1 MTGYKKAI
9 WERIPDSWRKATEHC
24 RCKQRLINNIYN
36 DMINCVKT
44 KCTNEKR
51 WDRDYVKKVK
61 NTYLDSFKN
70 VNFPFCWAFK
80 WQETE
85 EGIEYWQR
93 INDWINY
100 FKDILK

>member
-24 RCKQRLINNIYN
+24 RCKQRLVNNIYN

-51 WDRDYVKKVK
+51 WDKDYVKKVK
-61 NTYLDSFKN
+61 NTIARHKKGKIYFL
-70 VNFPFCWAFK
+70 FPYQARPIRVK
-80 WQETE
+80 
-85 EGIEYWQR
+85 EGEGVWGSG
-93 INDWINY
+93 
-100 FKDILK
+100 KLKG